1 MKRRDNCVQGTLF
14 PEFERK
20 LQESLQQSKEAK
32 KKSQQQSRQRLLQE
46 KQDEIEK
53 LKAELVA
60 KQQEID
66 QLQQANKKLAIK
78 AEAFDELIESRSLFT
93 TSVIAK
99 SFGRSAVWLNN
110 FLHSKNVQY
119 FNGETWLLYAQYER
133 CGYTRIC
140 WYNYSKDSKGNP
152 LSKAHSYWT
161 AKGMLFIK
169 KLLKEDGLIED

>member
-1 MKRRDNCVQGTLF
+1 MKKEKVVQGTLF

-32 KKSQQQSRQRLLQE
+32 KKSKQQSQQRLLQE
-46 KQDEIEK
+46 KQDKIEE

-60 KQQEID
+60 KQKEIE
-66 QLQQANKKLAIK
+66 QLQKANQKLTVK

-99 SFGRSAVWLNN
+99 SFGYSAVWLNE
-110 FLHSKNVQY
+110 FLNKKKVQY
-119 FNGETWLLYAQYER
+119 FNGETWLLYAKYDK

-140 WYNYSKDSKGNP
+140 WYNYSTDSKGNP

-169 KLLKEDGLIED
+169 KLLQADGLIKD